1 MSNNPVIPPVNSE
14 NLLKMR
20 AKPHPT
26 FSVSCGVKRVGMLFL
41 AICSLALV
49 GCGAVDSVKEQVGRD
64 TFRPTEPTTEGVVA
78 HVYLDR
84 SGSAKHL
91 RADIGQQLVNL
102 MDFYPDAITTT
113 VHWYAQDVSKMKTTI
128 ASRAIMQEIVDQY
141 ENDPHGDSK
150 KSKGTNLALAFR
162 DLEAQ
167 CARQPDKQVIG
178 IFVTDG
184 GFEDDPSTLS
194 KEAEVLRDIPNVPM
208 IIFLG
213 LNADGTKKITNL
225 DSVVRDRFILGAM
238 GDMPKQYFDITLT
251 GGEPMLAQSQKAIQN
266 LITQAKNN
274 SSSASAGATSET
286 SE

>member
-1 MSNNPVIPPVNSE
+1 MSKTPVLPPANAQ

-20 AKPHPT
+20 AKPESG
-26 FSVSCGVKRVGMLFL
+26 FSVSWGVRRVGIIFL
-41 AICSLALV
+41 AVSALALV
-49 GCGAVDSVKEQVGRD
+49 GCNAVEGVKEQVGRD
-64 TFRPTEPTTEGVVA
+64 TFKPTEPTTTGVVA

-91 RADIGQQLVNL
+91 RGDIGQQLVNL
-102 MDFYPDAITTT
+102 LDFYPEAITTT
-113 VHWYAQDVSKMKTTI
+113 AHWYAQDVSKMKTTI

-141 ENDPHGDSK
+141 ENDPHGDNK

-162 DLEAQ
+162 DLQAQ
-167 CARQPDKQVIG
+167 CAREPEKQVIG

-194 KEAEVLRDIPNVPM
+194 KEAEVLRDLPNAPM
-208 IIFLG
+208 LIFLG

-225 DSVVRDRFILGAM
+225 DSIVRDRFIMGAS
-238 GDMPKQYFDITLT
+238 GELQKQYFDITLT
-251 GGEPMLAQSQKAIQN
+251 GGEAMMAQSRKAIES
-266 LITQAKNN
+266 LITQSKNE
-274 SSSASAGATSET
+274 SSSDSSATSET